1 MSRIDNTRILSRDG
15 LLGAITNGWEPEYLL
30 FWGHTP
36 RGPGIGK
43 HVMSQWWPARF
54 VIGGIGYASAE
65 HCMMAE
71 KARLFGDEE
80 SRARILAAPDPAA
93 AKTLGRKVRDFD
105 EKVWKERRFD
115 IVVAATS
122 AKFGQNAE
130 LGAYLAGTGDAVLVE
145 ASPLDRVWGIGLAA
159 DDARAT
165 RPAEWKGLNLLG
177 FALMQARAT
186 LRAR

>member
-1 MSRIDNTRILSRDG
+1 MSKIDSSRTTSRDG
-15 LLGAITNGWEPEYLL
+15 LLEAITNGWEPEYLL

-54 VIGGIGYASAE
+54 VVDGIGYASAE
-65 HCMMAE
+65 HYMMAE

-80 SRARILAAPDPAA
+80 SRARILAAPAPAT
-93 AKTLGRKVRDFD
+93 AKALGRKVRGFD
-105 EKVWKERRFD
+105 EKLWEERRFD
-115 IVVAATS
+115 IVVAAS
-122 AKFGQNAE
+122 AAKFGQNAE

-145 ASPLDRVWGIGLAA
+145 ASPVDRVWGIGLAA

-165 RPAEWKGLNLLG
+165 RPADWRGLNLLG

-186 LRAR
+186 LPAR